1 MAQKK
6 PSWSGVTILD
16 ASECIDIIMFKGV
29 PEIQL
34 KLDVTN
40 PRKVAHDAMRLVHY
54 YYDEEQVRVK
64 KMDVENDLFN

>member
-1 MAQKK
+1 
-6 PSWSGVTILD
+6 
-16 ASECIDIIMFKGV
+16 MFQRV

-34 KLDVTN
+34 KLDVIN

-64 KMDVENDLFN
+64 KMDVENDLLN